1 MKRLSKEH
9 AIKFFSPLIKPK
21 YWVELG
27 ETVIV
32 ETYDC
37 YAGQIATEKDLR
49 PQIDTNKVNLA
60 TGPIYIESV
69 KSGDTLCIDVID
81 IQTADYG
88 FMVAAPGIGTL
99 GSDIEEPST
108 RILEIKN
115 GQVKFNENISVPF
128 APMIGVIGVAPSN
141 GEIQTAVPGSH
152 GGNLDT
158 KDVKPGSKVYLP
170 VSVDGALVAL
180 GDLHAAMGDGELS
193 GTGVETSGEVKL
205 KFSKFKSRLQNPVVE
220 DKDAF
225 YFLASAATYEE
236 AVDTALRDAVNCL
249 QQQNNLTFED
259 CHRLLSLCCDLKI
272 SQIVNKLLTVR
283 VRVPKT
289 ILTRVTTG

>member
-9 AIKFFSPLIKPK
+9 TIKFFSAINEPK
-21 YWVELG
+21 YRVELG

-37 YAGQIATEKDLR
+37 YAGQIVTENDLR
-49 PQIDTNKVNLA
+49 PQIDITKVNLA
-60 TGPIYIESV
+60 TGPIYIEAV

-88 FMVAAPGIGTL
+88 FMVASPGIGIL
-99 GSDIEEPST
+99 GSDIAAPST

-115 GQVKFNENISVPF
+115 GQVKFNESIAVPF

-158 KDVKPGSKVYLP
+158 KDVKPGNKIYLP

-220 DKDAF
+220 DSEAF
-225 YFLASAATYEE
+225 YFLASASTYEE
-236 AVDTALRDAVNCL
+236 AVDTALRDAVSCL
-249 QQQNNLTFED
+249 QQQSGLSFED
-259 CHRLLSLCCDLKI
+259 CHRLLSLACDLKI

-289 ILTRVTTG
+289 ILVGVTTI